1 MCDNF
6 GKIQLRHSLPRNL
19 SATVWDADGGI
30 GVPKRQI
37 RSCLVHIKGEG
48 GGLSFA
54 SKGNQSICKGR
65 KDRVGQKSKKNIVL
79 PFFMDADTRFGSIGV
94 FKVSVCKRLML
105 RK

>member
-19 SATVWDADGGI
+19 SATVWDADGGV

-37 RSCLVHIKGEG
+37 RSCLVHIKGREG
-48 GGLSFA
+48 DFPLH
-54 SKGNQSICKGR
+54 GNQSICKGP

>member
-1 MCDNF
+1 MYLYIYKLKPFRGGRDRLCDNF
-6 GKIQLRHSLPRNL
+6 GKIQLRHTLPRNL

-65 KDRVGQKSKKNIVL
+65 KDRVGQISKKNYS
-79 PFFMDADTRFGSIGV
+79 SIAIFYGCQCTV
-94 FKVSVCKRLML
+94 
-105 RK
+105 